1 MNGHY
6 GQTSLP
12 IVEHLQKEKARQGIM
27 TGVPWHHKRELKT
40 LRHHIHIGRSAMINK
55 GGVLTRDGGI
65 LGELANNF
73 ANFRGHKRFTCKRQ
87 AVRNLAITKHMFI

>member
-1 MNGHY
+1 
-6 GQTSLP
+6 
-12 IVEHLQKEKARQGIM
+12 
-27 TGVPWHHKRELKT
+27 
-40 LRHHIHIGRSAMINK
+40 MINK